1 MLKLPFYA
9 PDQSFVNNKIGASD
23 YIINLYPLADGYTS
37 IPDFVRIS
45 TTNLKDPVIGT
56 IATVTADDSESHF
69 TIIGT
74 TKGLYLVR
82 GNTAGTGVTFVNISR
97 DGGYNLPADDIWDF
111 AIFGNYVVAVNKNYP
126 PQILD
131 LRQNSNLKFRDLT
144 ETGDLRGTKVAVWG
158 NHLVLVGVLNTNT
171 GYRNQVAWSGLNNP
185 FDWKFTDPASDA
197 DEQQFFDGGVVLN
210 ATSSKHPLIFA
221 RNKIYRGNYVPS
233 SILVFSFVDISDR
246 IGLKGINSVIEVD
259 DAVYFYSDKGFY
271 RIDANNNITNIG
283 DSILN
288 DYVRSNFTSGS
299 LENMSVVKDI
309 SSTRIIW
316 GISKAFASGH
326 YDYLLVYDYVL
337 NKWSTINRVVQR
349 FLNYTTTGYTLEGLD
364 AFGPLDKLPFSLDS
378 AYWQQNSRVVGAI
391 DSEGYL
397 VTMTGK
403 QMEASIRTGFI
414 SDDNHGFITMTGAY
428 LDAATN
434 AYKVDVLYTNNKKAS
449 HDYKGY
455 YKKYNIPVSRY
466 RDEAVF
472 NVRGK
477 YIKLQFN
484 LRSTHTPYSIY
495 NFNHQSI
502 MNGFM

>member
-1 MLKLPFYA
+1 M
-9 PDQSFVNNKIGASD
+9 
-23 YIINLYPLADGYTS
+23 
-37 IPDFVRIS
+37 
-45 TTNLKDPVIGT
+45 
-56 IATVTADDSESHF
+56 
-69 TIIGT
+69 
-74 TKGLYLVR
+74 
-82 GNTAGTGVTFVNISR
+82 
-97 DGGYNLPADDIWDF
+97 
-111 AIFGNYVVAVNKNYP
+111 
-126 PQILD
+126 
-131 LRQNSNLKFRDLT
+131 
-144 ETGDLRGTKVAVWG
+144 
-158 NHLVLVGVLNTNT
+158 
-171 GYRNQVAWSGLNNP
+171 
-185 FDWKFTDPASDA
+185 
-197 DEQQFFDGGVVLN
+197 
-210 ATSSKHPLIFA
+210 
-221 RNKIYRGNYVPS
+221 
-233 SILVFSFVDISDR
+233 
-246 IGLKGINSVIEVD
+246 
-259 DAVYFYSDKGFY
+259 
-271 RIDANNNITNIG
+271 
-283 DSILN
+283 
-288 DYVRSNFTSGS
+288 
-299 LENMSVVKDI
+299 
-309 SSTRIIW
+309 
-316 GISKAFASGH
+316 
-326 YDYLLVYDYVL
+326 L

>member
-37 IPDFVRIS
+37 VSDFVRVS
-45 TTNLKDPVIGT
+45 STNLKEPVLGT
-56 IATVTADDSESHF
+56 IATVLADASESRF

-82 GNTAGTGVTFVNISR
+82 GETTGDGVTFVDISR
-97 DGGYNLPADDIWDF
+97 ENGYNLPVDESWDF
-111 AIFGNYVVAVNKNYP
+111 AIFGNYIIAVTKNYP

-131 LRQNSNLKFRDLT
+131 LRQSSNLKFRDLT
-144 ETGDLRGTKVAVWG
+144 EIGDIRGTKVAVWG
-158 NHLVLVGVLNTNT
+158 NHLVMIGVLNDNT
-171 GYRNQVAWSGLNNP
+171 GYRNQIAWSGLNDP
-185 FDWKFTDPASDA
+185 FNWKFTDPASDA

-233 SILVFSFVDISDR
+233 STLVFTFVDISDR
-246 IGLKGINSVIEVD
+246 IGLRGINSVIEVD

-283 DSILN
+283 DSIVN
-288 DYVRSNFTSGS
+288 EHISRNFTSGS
-299 LENMSVVKDI
+299 LQNMVVSKDI

-316 GISKAFASGH
+316 AISKAFDSGH
-326 YDYLLVYDYVL
+326 YDYILIYDYVL
-337 NKWSTINRVVQR
+337 NKWSTINRVVQA

-364 AFGPLDKLPFSLDS
+364 VLGQLDTLPYSLDS
-378 AYWQQNSRVVGAI
+378 AYWQQNARVVGAI

-403 QMEASIRTGFI
+403 QMEASIRTGVI
-414 SDDNHGFITMTGAY
+414 SDNNHGFITMTGAY
-428 LDAATN
+428 LDAATD

-449 HDYKGY
+449 HDYKNY
-455 YKKYNIPVSRY
+455 FKKYNIPVSRY
-466 RDEAVF
+466 RDEALF
-472 NVRGK
+472 NIRGK
-477 YIKLQFN
+477 YVKLQFN
-484 LRSTHTPYSIY
+484 LKGTDTPYSVY
-495 NFNHQSI
+495 NFNYQSRASGY
-502 MNGFM
+502 M